1 MSASAKDKPRQL
13 LSCSYTGL
21 DGPAWRVLAD
31 ALQDDALRQFEAQFT
46 QVRSPG
52 IGKNI
57 FSRLKPRNRKDQ
69 FTQVRSPG
77 IEKNIF
83 SRLKPRNRKEHL
95 LPPEA
100 QESEFRKEH
109 LLQTPARSEEARA
122 AKRRRLNRT
131 AEIPSTPKEMLGTP
145 SSWVWTERDDQDL
158 RWADGVR
165 AEELLLRAKAVQGTK
180 RKDLSPRWD
189 PVVRAAEGKRRRA
202 KRKFNWL
209 T

>member
-1 MSASAKDKPRQL
+1 
-13 LSCSYTGL
+13 
-21 DGPAWRVLAD
+21 
-31 ALQDDALRQFEAQFT
+31 DALRQFEAQFT

-57 FSRLKPRNRKDQ
+57 FSRLKPRNRN
-69 FTQVRSPG
+69 FG
-77 IEKNIF
+77 KNIF
-83 SRLKPRNRKEHL
+83 SRLPL
-95 LPPEA
+95 EA
-100 QESEFRKEH
+100 KKLERRSGGLVYAHWLNFRQQK
-109 LLQTPARSEEARA
+109 QDEEDMS
-122 AKRRRLNRT
+122 KN
-131 AEIPSTPKEMLGTP
+131 EEVPDNIEG
-145 SSWVWTERDDQDL
+145 VWTERDDQDL

-209 T
+209 V